1 MKRAVLVVL
10 IATLCPLLAEAKQP
24 VYQTGSIVSMNSV
37 PCGSVGKR
45 HKKTLELLCQEYV
58 VRTDTLEYHIRQQVQ
73 KHADLLPV
81 GQQAEFRL
89 VKDVMHLRVSEP
101 DGKTGKEHDYLVT
114 SILQHSEGT
123 SNSSAQ

>member
-1 MKRAVLVVL
+1 MKRAMVVF
-10 IATLCPLLAEAKQP
+10 LCGVFAPLRVSAKQP

-58 VRTDTLEYHIRQQVQ
+58 VRTDTLEYHIRQQGQ

-81 GQQAEFRL
+81 GEQAEFRL
-89 VKDVMHLRVSEP
+89 VKDTMHLRVSEP
-101 DGKTGKEHDYLVT
+101 DGKTGKEHEYLVT
-114 SILQHSEGT
+114 SIVQHSEAN
-123 SNSSAQ
+123 SNSSQ